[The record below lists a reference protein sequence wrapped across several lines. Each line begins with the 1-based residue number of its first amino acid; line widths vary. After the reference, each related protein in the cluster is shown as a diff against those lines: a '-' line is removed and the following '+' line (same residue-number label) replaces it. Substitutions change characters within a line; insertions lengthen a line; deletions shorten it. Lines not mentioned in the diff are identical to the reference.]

1 MSLKVFSLRE
11 RSDLIPSVFS
21 PKFDGLWPNFMRQ
34 NQTAKLYFG
43 KAVFI
48 DYLDY
53 AFVGLIDEEV
63 VARAFGV
70 PFALNVDG
78 RAELPD
84 GGWDQVIRWAH
95 EDKLIGRKPNTMS
108 ALEIT
113 LAPKARG
120 IGNALAMLG
129 ALKTCARNAGFDELS
144 VPVRPNQKQRDP
156 RLPMD
161 EYIKLQRADGS
172 PVDSWLRTHIAVG
185 GRILKI
191 APYSFTIA
199 GTIAEWSSW
208 TGIAFERSGMVE
220 IDGALVPMLV
230 SIEHNYGIYAE
241 PNVWIRHAL

>member
-1 MSLKVFSLRE
+1 
-11 RSDLIPSVFS
+11 
-21 PKFDGLWPNFMRQ
+21 MRQ
-34 NQTAKLYFG
+34 DQTARLYFG
-43 KAVFI
+43 KAVFFN
-48 DYLDY
+48 YLDY
-53 AFVGLIDEEV
+53 AFVGLMDEEV

-70 PFALNVDG
+70 PFSFNVDG
-78 RAELPD
+78 RTELPD

-95 EDKLIGRKPNTMS
+95 EDKLIGRKPTTMS

-113 LAPKARG
+113 LTPRARG

-129 ALKTCARNAGFDELS
+129 ALKTCARKIGFDELS

-161 EYIKLQRADGS
+161 EYIRLQRADGS
-172 PVDSWLRTHIAVG
+172 VADSWLRTHITAG

-191 APYSFTIA
+191 APYSMTIA

-208 TGIAFERSGMVE
+208 TGVTFERSGIVE

-230 SIEHNYGIYAE
+230 SLEHDYGIYVE
-241 PNVWIRHAL
+241 PNVWVQHAL